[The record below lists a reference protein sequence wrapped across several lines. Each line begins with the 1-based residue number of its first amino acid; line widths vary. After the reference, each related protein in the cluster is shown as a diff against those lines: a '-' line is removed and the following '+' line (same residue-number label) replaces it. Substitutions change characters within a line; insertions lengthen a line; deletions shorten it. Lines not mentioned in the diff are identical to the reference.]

1 MHSNTNGF
9 KNLKDILPLN
19 LLISSIIETI
29 VFRMLIGLITDTH
42 LPGRVRTLGELGDLP
57 EKFLSGMDL
66 ILHGGDLTSPM
77 VLDWCEQYAPVI
89 CSTGNNDPIPD
100 PRMKEVQILELEGW
114 TIGMIHS
121 LEGQFRP
128 IEDLQKLFPKP
139 VQIMISGH
147 THQER
152 LEYRDGVLLINSG
165 SITFPRHKE
174 LRLGTVG
181 TLELHPGKAKV
192 EIFPLGDTPGSPNPG
207 VNLSIEI
214 TDGVVTH
221 SEGPV
226 MLSSQ

>member
-1 MHSNTNGF
+1 
-9 KNLKDILPLN
+9 
-19 LLISSIIETI
+19 
-29 VFRMLIGLITDTH
+29 
-42 LPGRVRTLGELGDLP
+42 
-57 EKFLSGMDL
+57 
-66 ILHGGDLTSPM
+66 
-77 VLDWCEQYAPVI
+77 
-89 CSTGNNDPIPD
+89 
-100 PRMKEVQILELEGW
+100 
-114 TIGMIHS
+114 
-121 LEGQFRP
+121 
-128 IEDLQKLFPKP
+128 
-139 VQIMISGH
+139 MISGH

-192 EIFPLGDTPGSPNPG
+192 EIFPLGETPGSPNPG